1 MRPGRCR
8 RSLFCPNRDHDMWQE
23 GICELLLDNTAL
35 APWTPASPGTK
46 HSTGTL
52 TVQSAGTRGSPP
64 VLAAQAPRTQE
75 LSKHEQRQ
83 VYSQAASSSF
93 SPRASPEPPLP
104 FPMLQGLWVPFGN
117 PCRRTRCQG
126 RASAQS
132 PCLGLMTNAFL
143 LSTSKTSQ
151 SLAPQLLVR
160 RGSTGTEPDST
171 WDALGNLYPLSAP
184 PCRLRGA
191 AGATRCL
198 SWCPPCTGGEN
209 SAAPPAWGNSPE
221 LLRNR

>member
-1 MRPGRCR
+1 MQTLPILSKPGPRYVAGR
-8 RSLFCPNRDHDMWQE
+8 YLR
-23 GICELLLDNTAL
+23 
-35 APWTPASPGTK
+35 ASPGQHCPRPMDTSLAGTK

-75 LSKHEQRQ
+75 LSNHEQRQ
-83 VYSQAASSSF
+83 VYSRAASSSF

-117 PCRRTRCQG
+117 PCRGTGCQG

-171 WDALGNLYPLSAP
+171 WDTLGNLYPLSAP
-184 PCRLRGA
+184 PRRLRGA

-198 SWCPPCTGGEN
+198 SWCPPRTGGEN
-209 SAAPPAWGNSPE
+209 SAAPPARGNSPE